1 MKEAESTV
9 HRITSTLTTDNTNRI
24 PEQVKTNTQRVFNT
38 TKDRQKYK
46 FEKLLH
52 EKQAAVSPS
61 DTPYVDKTNWVLQQ
75 LSYQSLTS
83 RRNCETRSKTS
94 KRTIPSWFSQ
104 RTKGR
109 ASVVMNTNTYHAKM
123 SNLIEN
129 GSYQLLQKD
138 PTDCPTR
145 KLSEKPLA
153 LKQSGHLSEAV
164 YNKIRPQ
171 TQTAT

>member
-1 MKEAESTV
+1 MKEAESTA

-46 FEKLLH
+46 FEKLLR

-83 RRNCETRSKTS
+83 RRNWETRSKTS

-104 RTKGR
+104 RTKG

-138 PTDCPTR
+138 PTDCLTR
-145 KLSEKPLA
+145 KLSEKRLA

-164 YNKIRPQ
+164 YSKIRPQ

>member
-1 MKEAESTV
+1 MKEAESTA

-46 FEKLLH
+46 FEKLLR

-75 LSYQSLTS
+75 LSNQSLTS
-83 RRNCETRSKTS
+83 RRNWETRSKTS

-104 RTKGR
+104 RTKGAL
-109 ASVVMNTNTYHAKM
+109 ASSWIPTPTTLRCLTSSRTDRTSSYKKTRQTV
-123 SNLIEN
+123 LP
-129 GSYQLLQKD
+129 GS
-138 PTDCPTR
+138 CPR
-145 KLSEKPLA
+145 
-153 LKQSGHLSEAV
+153 SG
-164 YNKIRPQ
+164 
-171 TQTAT
+171 